1 MLTAKDIMTKNVIT
15 VTPDLSVKELASL
28 LLSHKIGGAP
38 VVGDD
43 QTLLGVVTESDLIDQ
58 SKNVHIPTVISILDS
73 VFFLESPKKMDQEI
87 KKMAGRTV
95 RDICASELVT
105 VTEDTPLSV
114 IATIMS
120 EKKVHTLPVL
130 ADGALVGVIGKTDL
144 IRAISQ
150 GG

>member
-1 MLTAKDIMTKNVIT
+1 MLTAKDIMTKDVIT
-15 VTPDLSVKELASL
+15 VTPDLSVKELAAL
-28 LLSHKIGGAP
+28 LLSHRIGGAP
-38 VVGDD
+38 VVDAD

-73 VFFLESPKKMDQEI
+73 VLYLESPRKMDLEI

-105 VTEDTPLSV
+105 VTEDTPLSD

-130 ADGALVGVIGKTDL
+130 AAGVLVGVIGKTDL

>member
-15 VTPDLSVKELASL
+15 VTPDLSVKELAAL

-38 VVGDD
+38 VVDAD

-73 VFFLESPKKMDQEI
+73 VFFLESPKKMDMEI

-130 ADGALVGVIGKTDL
+130 AGGVLVGVIGKTDL

>member
-1 MLTAKDIMTKNVIT
+1 MLTAKDIMTRQVIT
-15 VTPDLSVKELASL
+15 VNPDLSVKDLASL
-28 LLSHKIGGAP
+28 LLTHKIGGAP
-38 VVGDD
+38 VVDAD
-43 QTLLGVVTESDLIDQ
+43 QKLLGVVTESDLIDQ

-73 VFFLESPKKMDQEI
+73 VLFLESPQKMDQEI
-87 KKMAGRTV
+87 KKMTGRTV

-105 VTEDTPLSV
+105 VTEDTPLSD

-120 EKKVHTLPVL
+120 EKKIHTLPVVS
-130 ADGALVGVIGKTDL
+130 AGALVGVIGKTDL

>member
-1 MLTAKDIMTKNVIT
+1 MLTAKDIMSRSVIT
-15 VTPDLSVKELASL
+15 VSPEMSVQELATTL
-28 LLSHKIGGAP
+28 LLNKIGGAP
-38 VVGDD
+38 VVDAE
-43 QTLLGVVTESDLIDQ
+43 QRLLGVVTESDLIDQ

-73 VFFLESPKKMDQEI
+73 FLFLESPQKMDQEM
-87 KKMAGRTV
+87 KKMLGQTV

-105 VTEDTPLSV
+105 VSEDTPLSD

-130 ADGALVGVIGKTDL
+130 AAGKLVGVIGKTDL

-150 GG
+150 SS